1 MAKPAAKSKKKAK
14 RHTPKGMA
22 YVNSSYNN
30 TIVTLTDLNGNV
42 ISWSSSG
49 ERGFKGAKKST
60 PYAAQIVASEALA
73 RAQSSGLSEVSVFVK
88 GIGGGREAAVRALAA
103 GGLSILEITDT
114 TPIPHNGC
122 RPRKARRM

>member
-1 MAKPAAKSKKKAK
+1 MVTKKKVK
-14 RHTPKGMA
+14 RHIAKGKA
-22 YVNSSYNN
+22 YIQSSYNN

-42 ISWSSSG
+42 IGWSSSG

-60 PYAAQIVASEALA
+60 PYAAQLVAQTALE
-73 RAQSSGLSEVSVFVK
+73 RVKQTGLSEVEVFVK
-88 GIGGGREAAVRALAA
+88 GVGGGRESAVRALASS
-103 GGLSILEITDT
+103 GLSISTITDT